1 MMDNINEW
9 NWEWGS
15 KRFASYPSGVAN
27 FVNVWK
33 KRRSGIKLKRGKKR
47 ERDGQRKRER
57 EREEA
62 KSTSKN
68 LHYSAKIAWIC
79 ERCVPRRVWRRMEV
93 YELASPAI
101 PRCCVVS
108 LLGHRSLKI
117 FPTRQRQTWLYWIF
131 YIQRFLSPLVHLVGS
146 FQIYT
151 RKRKKFAPQY
161 SDRISTSPTCFTSI
175 LIRFF
180 YIYIYPLFYN
190 LGGSQSYEYSMYYF
204 SAAQRLKIRSLS
216 IIFRLPSTLFLSH
229 LHMYASRI
237 FWNCGI
243 CRVSVW
249 NV

>member
-1 MMDNINEW
+1 
-9 NWEWGS
+9 
-15 KRFASYPSGVAN
+15 
-27 FVNVWK
+27 
-33 KRRSGIKLKRGKKR
+33 
-47 ERDGQRKRER
+47 
-57 EREEA
+57 
-62 KSTSKN
+62 
-68 LHYSAKIAWIC
+68 
-79 ERCVPRRVWRRMEV
+79 MEV

-180 YIYIYPLFYN
+180 LYIYIRCFTISVDL
-190 LGGSQSYEYSMYYF
+190 SRTSIRCIIS
-204 SAAQRLKIRSLS
+204 RLHKGWRYD
-216 IIFRLPSTLFLSH
+216 LFLSFFACLPLFFSHIYTCTPLAFFGTVEYAELVYGMCNLTLDRKGSREVSIKRRSTKKGERKRDRMEH
-229 LHMYASRI
+229 LSPRRSPKRQYNGTYMYMWGLTSTKGESTGTQKKRE
-237 FWNCGI
+237 
-243 CRVSVW
+243 REREKY
-249 NV
+249 